1 MRAAL
6 IVLTLLWL
14 AAYAA
19 SFWGLIMLEPT
30 GDSFLRGANRV
41 MAFLGWQT
49 AAGMVGILLWLTG
62 RSLPR
67 GSPARWLSRVPAL
80 LALAL
85 ALFIVGLIAW
95 ANLTKPSPDAPP
107 PTAPASTAVPVAP
120 KAD

>member
-6 IVLTLLWL
+6 TILTLLWL

-19 SFWGLIMLEPT
+19 SFWGLLMLEPT

-41 MAFLGWQT
+41 TAFFGWQT
-49 AAGMVGILLWLTG
+49 AAGLVGIVLWLTG

-80 LALAL
+80 LALLLAL
-85 ALFIVGLIAW
+85 AVVGLIAW
-95 ANLTKPSPDAPP
+95 VNFAKPP
-107 PTAPASTAVPVAP
+107 PMTEPPANPVTAPAG
-120 KAD
+120 KF